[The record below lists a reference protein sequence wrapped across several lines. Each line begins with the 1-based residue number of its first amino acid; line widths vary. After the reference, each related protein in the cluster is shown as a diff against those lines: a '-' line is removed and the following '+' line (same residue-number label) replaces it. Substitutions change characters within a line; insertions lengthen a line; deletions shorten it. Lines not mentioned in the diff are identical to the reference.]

1 MITPEKLQTEP
12 IVPYLT
18 QEIISLCD
26 DYIEFWEELK
36 KAFETNPTDD
46 IKTIVSLWYG
56 HYKTHRDVINQ
67 EVQVR
72 DVICAEDSYIRY
84 NHKPWYRMN

>member
-36 KAFETNPTDD
+36 KAFEANINSIVNNEVTKQTKEITQKHEEQLNEEKKNNTN
-46 IKTIVSLWYG
+46 
-56 HYKTHRDVINQ
+56 
-67 EVQVR
+67 
-72 DVICAEDSYIRY
+72 
-84 NHKPWYRMN
+84 